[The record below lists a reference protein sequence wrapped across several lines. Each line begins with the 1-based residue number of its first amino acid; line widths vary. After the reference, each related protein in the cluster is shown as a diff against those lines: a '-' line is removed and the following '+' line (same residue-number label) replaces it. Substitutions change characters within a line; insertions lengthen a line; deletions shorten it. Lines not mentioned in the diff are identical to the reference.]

1 MRTHTRFAL
10 AAAVTAALATA
21 GILSVPAHS
30 APTKPGTRSALA
42 PLRSSAAAVTGQ
54 YIVTVYKGLNPA
66 ATAAKVSGVKPLH
79 TYRHAMNG
87 FSARLDATQLRQVRA
102 LPGVEA
108 VEENG
113 VASAPKSTTTP
124 ASATRAKAPTE
135 LWNLDRID
143 QQTGWDPINGKG
155 NGDFTVKGDG
165 AGVTAYMIG
174 TGIEYGHDEFEGRA
188 TFGTDTIGDG
198 KDGADCQGQGT
209 HVAGTVGG
217 KTYGVARKANLVSV
231 RVLGCDGT
239 GTFEQLIAGIDWVAK
254 NAKKPA
260 IANLSLGGDRND
272 ALDKAA
278 TALSD
283 SGVLP
288 VVAGGNS
295 AKDACFI
302 SPAAAPRVL
311 TVGASN
317 KWDEETS
324 FSNYGAC
331 LSLYAPG
338 EGITSAKLGGG
349 SATLDGSSFSAPHV
363 TGTAAL
369 YLAAHPDATP
379 SDINEWLDTE
389 STKDVLTN
397 ITKSSPNA
405 LLYTGGL

>member
-1 MRTHTRFAL
+1 MRLSARCASAAL
-10 AAAVTAALATA
+10 VLLVPLVASQGAAAD
-21 GILSVPAHS
+21 GPS
-30 APTKPGTRSALA
+30 GRSGPA
-42 PLRSSAAAVTGQ
+42 PLHRTASAVPGE
-54 YIVTVYKGLNPA
+54 YIVTVDKGLDPA
-66 ATAAKVSGVKPLH
+66 RVAARVGGVEPLH
-79 TYRHAMNG
+79 TYRHALNG
-87 FSARLDATQLRQVRA
+87 FSARLDAAQLEHVRA

-113 VASAPKSTTTP
+113 VVRAPDATATP
-124 ASATRAKAPTE
+124 ASKHREAATS
-135 LWNLDRID
+135 WGLDRID
-143 QQTGWDPINGKG
+143 QRTWDPVNGKG
-155 NGDFTVKGDG
+155 DGEFNVKGDG
-165 AGVTAYMIG
+165 TGVTAYLIG

-188 TFGTDTIGDG
+188 TFGTDTVGDG
-198 KDGADCQGQGT
+198 KEGADCQGQGT
-209 HVAGTVGG
+209 HVAGTIGG
-217 KTYGVARKANLVSV
+217 KTYGIARKVNLVSV
-231 RVLGCDGT
+231 RVLSCT
-239 GTFEQLIAGIDWVAK
+239 GGGSTEQLIAGIDWVTA

-260 IANLSLGGDRND
+260 IANLSLGGDRD
-272 ALDKAA
+272 QALNKAA

-302 SPAAAPRVL
+302 SPASAERVF

-324 FSNYGAC
+324 FSNYGTC
-331 LSLYAPG
+331 VDLYAPG

-369 YLAAHPDATP
+369 YLAANPDATP
-379 SDINEWLDTE
+379 ADINEWLETE

-397 ITKSSPNA
+397 ISKASPNM
-405 LLYTGGL
+405 LLYTAGL

>member
-1 MRTHTRFAL
+1 MRLSARCASAAL
-10 AAAVTAALATA
+10 ILLIPLVATQGAAADGPSGRAVPAPLHRTAAAV
-21 GILSVPAHS
+21 
-30 APTKPGTRSALA
+30 PGE
-42 PLRSSAAAVTGQ
+42 
-54 YIVTVYKGLNPA
+54 YIVTVDKALDPA
-66 ATAAKVSGVKPLH
+66 RVAARVGGVEPLH
-79 TYRHAMNG
+79 TYRHALNG
-87 FSARLDATQLRQVRA
+87 FSARLDAAQLEQVRA
-102 LPGVEA
+102 LPGVET

-113 VASAPKSTTTP
+113 VVSAPDATTTP
-124 ASATRAKAPTE
+124 ASKHREAATS
-135 LWNLDRID
+135 WGLDRID
-143 QQTGWDPINGKG
+143 QQTWDPVNGKG
-155 NGDFTVKGDG
+155 DGEFNVKGDG
-165 AGVTAYMIG
+165 AGVTAYLIG

-188 TFGTDTIGDG
+188 TLGTDTIGDG

-217 KTYGVARKANLVSV
+217 KTYGIARKVNLVSV

-239 GTFEQLIAGIDWVAK
+239 GTFEQLIAGIDWVTA

-260 IANLSLGGDRND
+260 IANLSLGGDRNE

-295 AKDACFI
+295 SKDACFI

-324 FSNYGAC
+324 FSNFGPC

-338 EGITSAKLGGG
+338 DGITSAKLGGG

-389 STKDVLTN
+389 ATKDVLTN

-405 LLYTGGL
+405 LLYTAGL